1 MSTDAAPATGFSGA
15 LEQLRFGR
23 QVLQQEAQTILAI
36 AGRLDGAFCRA
47 AELVFRCR
55 GSVIVTGM
63 GKAGLV
69 GQKIAATLA
78 STGSPSHYLHPA
90 EALHGDLG
98 RIGPHDL
105 LLALSQSGQTEELVR
120 LLPSLVELGIAIVAI
135 TGDATSALGRAATVV
150 IELGPIEEACPL
162 GLAPTTSST
171 AMLAVG
177 DALALVVSRMKG
189 FGRDDFARFHPAGAL
204 GRKLAKVE
212 QYMRPVGHCRVAY
225 ERWSVREVFVR
236 VAMPGRRSGAIM
248 LVDDSGRLSGL
259 FTDSDLARL
268 FERRRDAELDRPMCE
283 IMTRQPLT
291 IRAGSWLTE
300 AVALLARRKIS
311 ELPVVDAEGKPVG
324 MIDVTDVVGLLPQ
337 DMPNGETITEA
348 RTCREELPRRP
359 AYRVVREPAEDNP
372 GDESPLAAQ
381 PETPA

>member
-1 MSTDAAPATGFSGA
+1 MSTDAAPAVGFCDA
-15 LEQLRFGR
+15 WDKLHFGR
-23 QVLQQEAQTILAI
+23 QVLQQEAQAVIAV

-47 AELVFRCR
+47 AELLFRCR

-78 STGSPSHYLHPA
+78 STGTTSHYVHPA

-98 RIGPHDL
+98 RIAPQDV

-120 LLPSLVELGIAIVAI
+120 LLPSLMELGIPIIAI
-135 TGDATSALGRAATVV
+135 TGDARSALGRAATVV
-150 IELGPIEEACPL
+150 IELGALEEACPL

-212 QYMRPVGHCRVAY
+212 QYMRPVGQCRLAS
-225 ERWSVREVFVR
+225 EGWSVREVFVR

-248 LVDDSGRLSGL
+248 LVDDSGRLSGI

-268 FERRRDAELDRPMCE
+268 FERRRDADLDRPIRE
-283 IMTRQPLT
+283 VMTRQPLT
-291 IRAGSWLTE
+291 ISVGSWMSE
-300 AVALLARRKIS
+300 AVTLLARRKIS
-311 ELPVVDAEGKPVG
+311 ELPVVDAQGKPVG

-337 DMPNGETITEA
+337 DIPDGKTMTDVRTSAGEIA
-348 RTCREELPRRP
+348 RRP
-359 AYRVVREPAEDNP
+359 AYRVVREPAED
-372 GDESPLAAQ
+372 D
-381 PETPA
+381 PA

>member
-1 MSTDAAPATGFSGA
+1 MGLTMSTDAAPAIGFSSA

-23 QVLQQEAQTILAI
+23 QVLQQEAQAILAL

-47 AELVFRCR
+47 ADLVFRCQ
-55 GSVIVTGM
+55 GAVIVTGM

-78 STGSPSHYLHPA
+78 STGTPSHYLHPA

-98 RIGPHDL
+98 RIGPHDV
-105 LLALSQSGQTEELVR
+105 LLALSQSGQTEEIVR
-120 LLPSLVELGIAIVAI
+120 LLPSLVELGIPIIAI
-135 TGDATSALGRAATVV
+135 TGDATSALGRAAAVV
-150 IELGPIEEACPL
+150 IELGALEEACPL

-212 QYMRPVGHCRVAY
+212 QYMRPASQCRVAF
-225 ERWSVREVFVR
+225 EGWSVREVFVR

-248 LVDDSGRLSGL
+248 LVDGSGRLSGI

-268 FERRRDAELDRPMCE
+268 FERRRDADLDRPISE
-283 IMTRQPLT
+283 VMTRQPLT
-291 IRAGSWLTE
+291 IPVGSWMTE

-311 ELPVVDAEGKPVG
+311 ELPVIDAEGKPVG
-324 MIDVTDVVGLLPQ
+324 LIDVTDVVGLLPQ
-337 DMPNGETITEA
+337 DMPDGETISDA
-348 RTCREELPRRP
+348 RNCRGDSPRRP
-359 AYRVVREPAEDNP
+359 TYRVVREPAEDNT
-372 GDESPLAAQ
+372 A
-381 PETPA
+381 

>member
-1 MSTDAAPATGFSGA
+1 MSTDAAPAIDYSNA

-23 QVLQQEAQTILAI
+23 HVLQQEAQAILSL
-36 AGRLDGAFCRA
+36 AGRLDGAFCQA
-47 AELVFRCR
+47 AEIVFRCQ

-69 GQKIAATLA
+69 GQKITATLA
-78 STGSPSHYLHPA
+78 STGTPSHYLHPA

-98 RIGPHDL
+98 RIGPHDV
-105 LLALSQSGQTEELVR
+105 LLALSQSGQTEEIVR
-120 LLPSLVELGIAIVAI
+120 LLPSLLELGIPIIAI
-135 TGDATSALGRAATVV
+135 TGDASSVLGRAATVV
-150 IELGPIEEACPL
+150 IEIGPLEEACPL

-189 FGRDDFARFHPAGAL
+189 FSRDDFARFHPAGAL

-212 QYMRPVGHCRVAY
+212 QCMRPASQCRVAF
-225 ERWSVREVFVR
+225 EGWSVREVFVR

-248 LVDDSGRLSGL
+248 LVDGSGCLSGI

-268 FERRRDAELDRPMCE
+268 FERRRDADLDRPICE
-283 IMTRQPLT
+283 VMTRQPVT
-291 IRAGSWLTE
+291 VRTGSWMSE

-337 DMPNGETITEA
+337 DVPDEETIPDTQGSRA
-348 RTCREELPRRP
+348 ELSRRP
-359 AYRVVREPAEDNP
+359 PYRVVHQSADKT
-372 GDESPLAAQ
+372 A
-381 PETPA
+381 